1 MDNMIFKYK
10 QDNFNSKLN
19 VLINND
25 FFNCSIQENNNDNNY
40 ITIIGNIKNSQLYKK
55 MAIMAPNP
63 IDKITSFSGKGLP
76 FPCEK
81 IAFDNTP
88 NFQIINND
96 GNINVI
102 FKYPNSYYTPDGY
115 NKICSPVVISLDDK
129 KIIIEL
135 KDLCP
140 LKTLRDRQRGDPNF
154 YGIKEFVLPIGTAEE
169 VMNNYSNAKYKLNIA

>member
-1 MDNMIFKYK
+1 MILKYN
-10 QDNFNSKLN
+10 QDNFNSKIN
-19 VLINND
+19 VTI
-25 FFNCSIQENNNDNNY
+25 DNEF
-40 ITIIGNIKNSQLYKK
+40 ISCTIIENDTDVNFININGIIKNPQFYKK
-55 MAIMAPNP
+55 MVVMAPNP

-76 FPCEK
+76 FPCEM

-88 NFQIINND
+88 NFKTINND

-115 NKICSPVVISLDDK
+115 NKISSPVVFSLDDK

-140 LKTLRDRQRGDPNF
+140 LKTLRDRKRGDPNF
-154 YGIKEFVLPIGTAEE
+154 YGVREFVLPIGTAEE
-169 VMNNYSNAKYKLNIA
+169 VMNNYSYAKYTLNIA